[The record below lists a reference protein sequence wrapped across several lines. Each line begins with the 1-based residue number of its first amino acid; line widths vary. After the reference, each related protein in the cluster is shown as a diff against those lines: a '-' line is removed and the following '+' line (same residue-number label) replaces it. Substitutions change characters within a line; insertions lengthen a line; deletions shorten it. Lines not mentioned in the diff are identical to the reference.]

1 MEKYLYSAVD
11 NAFYP
16 YSLEDEYKAAGSWP
30 EDGIDVEESL
40 FQDFTADVPTG
51 KVRVAGD
58 DKLPAWGDV
67 SALTHDESVAQAK
80 ETKAQL
86 ISSAKQAI
94 SIWQSELLMDE
105 ISDADKT
112 SLKLWISYIKEIQ
125 AVDITQPGSIE
136 WPTPPANNSLE

>member
-30 EDGIDVEESL
+30 EDGIDVEDSV
-40 FQDFTADVPTG
+40 FQQFTAEAPKG

-58 DKLPAWGDV
+58 DKLPTWGDV
-67 SALTHDESVAQAK
+67 PALTHDELVAQAK

-86 ISSAKQAI
+86 ISAAKQTI

-105 ISDADKT
+105 ISDEDKA
-112 SLKLWISYIKEIQ
+112 SLKLWIAYIKAVQ
-125 AVDITQPGSIE
+125 AIDTSKPVDIL
-136 WPTPPANNSLE
+136 WPVAPSS